1 MPSSPA
7 CWTVAS
13 VCSTSGPIAESCGP
27 GGSMPPRS
35 HSPRTSETTGG
46 WWSAAGG
53 VVGDHDHAFPARR
66 SGRGSPSRRPP
77 APGARRSSARWR
89 GHRHHPRHRGQTARR
104 CIRGICGS
112 SGLASYAARL
122 AGNAHPRSHRTG
134 CCDHPQRHVR
144 WLDFSYSG
152 YELDAA
158 ARHPYDEGVWLGDI
172 GTAVAARGC

>member
-7 CWTVAS
+7 CWTVES
-13 VCSTSGPIAESCGP
+13 VCSTSGPIANSCGP

-46 WWSAAGG
+46 WWKRCRRRG
-53 VVGDHDHAFPARR
+53 RR
-66 SGRGSPSRRPP
+66 SRPRLSRKVIRQRSPSRRPP

-89 GHRHHPRHRGQTARR
+89 GHRHHRRHRGRTARR

-112 SGLASYAARL
+112 SGQASHVARL
-122 AGNAHPRSHRTG
+122 AGYAHPRSHRTG

-152 YELDAA
+152 YELGVA